1 VPSQKSKEV
10 RAEFAAI
17 CAAKSQINQGEQA
30 LLIRPTRSRIRAL
43 EATAGIASVSLAL
56 TLGCIWLTT
65 PPAAEPAYSLI
76 AVGAFIATVLVLA
89 VFAYILHQRPAE
101 IHRQRLAEAQVK
113 YKTRAELN
121 EARYMEK
128 SDLLEI
134 TLGHVNQGIAFVNAE
149 GKLLIFNKRAVE
161 YAGMDEMQFASPE
174 FAFPIDV
181 RVIFTEQ
188 WKKGEFGPNGELLPE
203 DVRQY
208 FLTGKGTLPKSYV
221 RRRPNGTVL
230 EVRTEFLPSGGM
242 VQSYTDLTEL
252 VTAKEA
258 AEAGARTKSAFLAT
272 MSHEIRTPLN
282 GVLGMAALL
291 RRSGLSSEQMECVET
306 IRSCGD
312 ALLSIIDDILSFS
325 KLETGMVEIE
335 QVPFGLARLV
345 NSAVRVSLGPAQAK
359 NLELTFELAP
369 DLPPFARGDEKR
381 IRQVLLNLLSNA
393 VKFTPHGSVRLRVRA
408 SEGGS
413 EPRLRFEVTDTGIGI
428 PDSAKDRLFK
438 EFSQGDASINRRFGG
453 TGLGLAI
460 SKRLIE
466 AMGGAIG
473 LISTPGTGSS
483 FWFEIPLHVAEA
495 PAEAEQAA
503 DVQDPERGLRI
514 LVVEDMAVNQKV
526 AKGMLR
532 SLGHLVD
539 IAEDGEAALAKF
551 KSRPYDLIFMDM
563 QMPRMNGLEATAAI
577 RALESGKSV
586 PIIAMTANVFA
597 TDRDTCLAG
606 GMDDFVGKPIN
617 VPDLAAA
624 IARVSANGPQRAQA
638 LQSGLPTIEFNQT
651 QFEALAEHIGAD
663 ELGSIIDSFLEQ
675 ASRLLE
681 QVERAADRQQS
692 DERARLLES
701 LREAAAVLGFSQGA
715 YECQEAARSLP
726 NTAAALARIRGSLQL
741 NVARSQVLLSMRAG
755 NARAAA

>member
-1 VPSQKSKEV
+1 MTAGLLLMSIVGWAWMKNPAARESASLGV
-10 RAEFAAI
+10 IVLSAGLAVAFAA
-17 CAAKSQINQGEQA
+17 A
-30 LLIRPTRSRIRAL
+30 LL
-43 EATAGIASVSLAL
+43 
-56 TLGCIWLTT
+56 
-65 PPAAEPAYSLI
+65 AYLR
-76 AVGAFIATVLVLA
+76 
-89 VFAYILHQRPAE
+89 Y
-101 IHRQRLAEAQVK
+101 HRLSEDHRRQLAEAQAR
-113 YKTRAELN
+113 YKARADLS
-121 EARYMEK
+121 EARYAEK

-134 TLGHVNQGIAFVNAE
+134 TLAHMNQGIALVDRE
-149 GKLLIFNKRAVE
+149 GKVLIFNKRGVE
-161 YAGMDEMQFASPE
+161 YSGIDETQFMLPADVKE
-174 FAFPIDV
+174 IFAA
-181 RVIFTEQ
+181 Q
-188 WKKGEFGPNGELLPE
+188 WRNGEFGPNGELLPD
-203 DVRQY
+203 DVREY
-208 FLTGKGTLPKSYV
+208 FLKRTGTLPKSYV

-242 VQSYTDLTEL
+242 VQSYTDITEL
-252 VTAKEA
+252 VAAKEA

-291 RRSGLSSEQMECVET
+291 RRSGLSSEQTECVET

-345 NSAVRVSLGPAQAK
+345 NSAVRVSLGGAQAK
-359 NLELTFELAP
+359 GLELAFELDP
-369 DLPPFARGDEKR
+369 ELPPFVRGDEKR

-393 VKFTPHGSVRLRVRA
+393 VKFTPHGSVHLRVRG

-413 EPRLRFEVTDTGIGI
+413 APCLRFEVTDTGIGI
-428 PDSAKDRLFK
+428 ADSAKGRLFK

-466 AMGGAIG
+466 AMGGVIG
-473 LISTPGTGSS
+473 VVSTPGTGST

-495 PAEAEQAA
+495 PAEAEPAA
-503 DVQDPERGLRI
+503 AGQDAETALRV

-532 SLGHLVD
+532 SLGHRVD
-539 IAEDGEAALAKF
+539 IAEDGEVALAKV
-551 KSRPYDLIFMDM
+551 SVRPYDLIFMDM
-563 QMPRMNGLEATAAI
+563 HMPRMNGLEATAAI
-577 RALESGKSV
+577 RALESGKSI

-624 IARVSANGPQRAQA
+624 IARVSANGPKRVEAS
-638 LQSGLPTIEFNQT
+638 QSGPPSIEFDQA
-651 QFEALAEHIGAD
+651 QFEALAQHIGAE
-663 ELGSIIDSFLEQ
+663 ELGSIIDGFLEDTG
-675 ASRLLE
+675 RLLE
-681 QVERAADRQQS
+681 QVERAADLQQRH
-692 DERARLLES
+692 EQARLLES

-715 YECQEAARSLP
+715 HECREATRSLP
-726 NTAAALARIRGSLQL
+726 DVAAIARIRGSLQL
-741 NVARSQVLLSMRAG
+741 NVARSQALLSMRMA
-755 NARAAA
+755 NSRAAA

>member
-1 VPSQKSKEV
+1 V
-10 RAEFAAI
+10 A
-17 CAAKSQINQGEQA
+17 
-30 LLIRPTRSRIRAL
+30 
-43 EATAGIASVSLAL
+43 ASVSLMSIVGWVWVKDSVSRESAGFGVVVLSAGLAIAL
-56 TLGCIWLTT
+56 
-65 PPAAEPAYSLI
+65 AAALLAYLRYHKLS
-76 AVGAFIATVLVLA
+76 
-89 VFAYILHQRPAE
+89 E
-101 IHRQRLAEAQVK
+101 NHRRQLAEAQAR
-113 YKTRAELN
+113 YKARADLS
-121 EARYMEK
+121 EARYAEK

-134 TLGHVNQGIAFVNAE
+134 TLAHMNQGIALVDCE
-149 GKLLIFNKRAVE
+149 GKVLIFNKRGVE
-161 YAGMDEMQFASPE
+161 YSGIDETQFALPADVKE
-174 FAFPIDV
+174 IFAA
-181 RVIFTEQ
+181 Q
-188 WKKGEFGPNGELLPE
+188 WANGEFGDDGELLPD
-203 DVRQY
+203 DVREY
-208 FLTGKGTLPKSYV
+208 FLKRTGTLPKSYV
-221 RRRPNGTVL
+221 RHRPNGTVL

-258 AEAGARTKSAFLAT
+258 AEAGARAKSSFLAT

-312 ALLSIIDDILSFS
+312 ALLSIIDDILNFS

-335 QVPFGLARLV
+335 QMPFGLARLV

-359 NLELTFELAP
+359 GLELAFELDP
-369 DLPPFARGDEKR
+369 DLPPFVRGDEKR

-393 VKFTPHGSVRLRVRA
+393 VKFTLHGSVRLRVR
-408 SEGGS
+408 GS
-413 EPRLRFEVTDTGIGI
+413 DDGSQPRLRFEVTDTGIGI

-438 EFSQGDASINRRFGG
+438 EFLQGDASINRRFGG

-466 AMGGAIG
+466 AMGGVIG
-473 LISTPGTGSS
+473 VISAPGSGST
-483 FWFEIPLHVAEA
+483 FWFEIPLQAAEE
-495 PAEAEQAA
+495 PLAEAEQAA
-503 DVQDPERGLRI
+503 GGPDAETALRI

-532 SLGHLVD
+532 SLGHQVD
-539 IAEDGEAALAKF
+539 IAEDGEAALAKVE
-551 KSRPYDLIFMDM
+551 SRPYDLIFMDM

-586 PIIAMTANVFA
+586 PIVAMTANVFA

-624 IARVSANGPQRAQA
+624 IARASTNAAKRAQT
-638 LQSGLPTIEFNQT
+638 LPSGPPTIEFDRT

-663 ELGSIIDSFLEQ
+663 ELRSIIDNFLEDT
-675 ASRLLE
+675 SRLLE
-681 QVERAADRQQS
+681 QVERAADRQQNE
-692 DERARLLES
+692 ERARLLES

-715 YECQEAARSLP
+715 YECRAAARSLAD
-726 NTAAALARIRGSLQL
+726 TAAALARIRGSLQL
-741 NVARSQVLLSMRAG
+741 NVARSQVLLSMRAT
-755 NARAAA
+755 NSRAAA

>member
-1 VPSQKSKEV
+1 MSIVGWVWVKDAVSRESAGFGAV
-10 RAEFAAI
+10 VLSAGLAIALAA
-17 CAAKSQINQGEQA
+17 A
-30 LLIRPTRSRIRAL
+30 LL
-43 EATAGIASVSLAL
+43 
-56 TLGCIWLTT
+56 
-65 PPAAEPAYSLI
+65 AYLRYHKLS
-76 AVGAFIATVLVLA
+76 
-89 VFAYILHQRPAE
+89 E
-101 IHRQRLAEAQVK
+101 NHRRQLAEAQAR
-113 YKTRAELN
+113 YKARADLS
-121 EARYMEK
+121 EARYAEK

-134 TLGHVNQGIAFVNAE
+134 TLAHMNQGIALVDRE
-149 GKLLIFNKRAVE
+149 GKVLIFNKRAVE
-161 YAGMDEMQFASPE
+161 YSGIDETQFALPADVKE
-174 FAFPIDV
+174 IFAA
-181 RVIFTEQ
+181 Q
-188 WKKGEFGPNGELLPE
+188 WANGEFGADGELLPD
-203 DVRQY
+203 DVREY
-208 FLTGKGTLPKSYV
+208 FLKRAGTLPKSYV
-221 RRRPNGTVL
+221 RHRPNGTVL

-258 AEAGARTKSAFLAT
+258 AEAGAQAKSSFLAT

-335 QVPFGLARLV
+335 QLPFGLARLV
-345 NSAVRVSLGPAQAK
+345 TSAVRVSLGPAQAK
-359 NLELTFELAP
+359 GLELAFELDP
-369 DLPPFARGDEKR
+369 DLPPFVRGDEKR

-393 VKFTPHGSVRLRVRA
+393 VKFTLQGSVRLRVRGR
-408 SEGGS
+408 EDGS
-413 EPRLRFEVTDTGIGI
+413 QPRLRFEVTDTGIGI

-438 EFSQGDASINRRFGG
+438 EFLQGDASINRRFGG

-466 AMGGAIG
+466 AMGGVIG
-473 LISTPGTGSS
+473 VISAPGTGST
-483 FWFEIPLHVAEA
+483 FWFEIPLQAAEEA
-495 PAEAEQAA
+495 TAEVEQATGGPDA
-503 DVQDPERGLRI
+503 ETALRI

-532 SLGHLVD
+532 SLGHQVD
-539 IAEDGEAALAKF
+539 IAEHGEAALAKVQ
-551 KSRPYDLIFMDM
+551 SRPYDLIFMDM

-577 RALESGKSV
+577 RALESSKSI
-586 PIIAMTANVFA
+586 PIVAMTANVFA

-624 IARVSANGPQRAQA
+624 IARASANAPKRAHTLPSGP
-638 LQSGLPTIEFNQT
+638 PTVEFDQT

-663 ELGSIIDSFLEQ
+663 ELRSIIDGFLEDTG
-675 ASRLLE
+675 RLLE
-681 QVERAADRQQS
+681 QVERAADRQQN

-715 YECQEAARSLP
+715 YECREAARSLAD
-726 NTAAALARIRGSLQL
+726 TAAALARIRGSLQL
-741 NVARSQVLLSMRAG
+741 NVARSQVLLSMRA
-755 NARAAA
+755 ASSRAAA

>member
-1 VPSQKSKEV
+1 MGASETMIVVANFWLMLIVAWIWMRDPSSPESAHSAV
-10 RAEFAAI
+10 M
-17 CAAKSQINQGEQA
+17 A
-30 LLIRPTRSRIRAL
+30 LSAGLVVAL
-43 EATAGIASVSLAL
+43 G
-56 TLGCIWLTT
+56 
-65 PPAAEPAYSLI
+65 
-76 AVGAFIATVLVLA
+76 AVL
-89 VFAYILHQRPAE
+89 FAYLRYQRLSEAQ
-101 IHRQRLAEAQVK
+101 RRRLAEAQARHK
-113 YKTRAELN
+113 ARADLS
-121 EARYMEK
+121 EARYAEK

-134 TLGHVNQGIAFVNAE
+134 TLGHMNQGIAFVGPDGAV
-149 GKLLIFNKRAVE
+149 LIFNKRLLE
-161 YAGMDEMQFASPE
+161 YIGIDEAQFTSMGNVKE
-174 FAFPIDV
+174 IFAA
-181 RVIFTEQ
+181 Q
-188 WKKGEFGPNGELLPE
+188 WANGEFGPNGALLPE

-208 FLTGKGTLPKSYV
+208 FLKRTGALPKSYI
-221 RRRPNGTVL
+221 RRRPDGTVL

-242 VQSYTDLTEL
+242 VQSYTDITEL
-252 VTAKEA
+252 VAAKEA

-291 RRSGLSSEQMECVET
+291 RRSGLSSEQMEHVET

-359 NLELTFELAP
+359 NLELAFELAP
-369 DLPPFARGDEKR
+369 DLPPFVRGDEKR

-408 SEGGS
+408 GEGGG

-473 LISTPGTGSS
+473 VISTPGTGSS

-539 IAEDGEAALAKF
+539 IAEDGEAALAKV

-624 IARVSANGPQRAQA
+624 IARVSANGPQGARA
-638 LQSGLPTIEFNQT
+638 LQSGPPTIEFNQT

-663 ELGSIIDSFLEQ
+663 ELGSIIDSFLED

-715 YECQEAARSLP
+715 YDCQEATRSLP
-726 NTAAALARIRGSLQL
+726 DTAASLARIRGSLQL

>member
-1 VPSQKSKEV
+1 MSIVGWVWVKDAVSRESAGFGAV
-10 RAEFAAI
+10 VLSAGLAIALAA
-17 CAAKSQINQGEQA
+17 A
-30 LLIRPTRSRIRAL
+30 LL
-43 EATAGIASVSLAL
+43 
-56 TLGCIWLTT
+56 
-65 PPAAEPAYSLI
+65 AYLRYHKLS
-76 AVGAFIATVLVLA
+76 
-89 VFAYILHQRPAE
+89 E
-101 IHRQRLAEAQVK
+101 NHRRQLAEAQAR
-113 YKTRAELN
+113 YKARADLS
-121 EARYMEK
+121 EARYAEK

-134 TLGHVNQGIAFVNAE
+134 TLAHMNQGIALVDRE
-149 GKLLIFNKRAVE
+149 GKVLIFNKRAVE
-161 YAGMDEMQFASPE
+161 YSGIDETQFALPADVKE
-174 FAFPIDV
+174 IFAA
-181 RVIFTEQ
+181 Q
-188 WKKGEFGPNGELLPE
+188 WANGEFGADGELLPD
-203 DVRQY
+203 DVREY
-208 FLTGKGTLPKSYV
+208 FLKRTGTLPKSYV
-221 RRRPNGTVL
+221 RHRPNGTVL

-252 VTAKEA
+252 VAAKEA

-335 QVPFGLARLV
+335 QLAFGLARLV
-345 NSAVRVSLGPAQAK
+345 TSAVRVSLAPAQAK
-359 NLELTFELAP
+359 GLELAFELDP
-369 DLPPFARGDEKR
+369 DLPPFVRGDEKR

-393 VKFTPHGSVRLRVRA
+393 VKFTPHGSVRLRVRG
-408 SEGGS
+408 SETGS

-428 PDSAKDRLFK
+428 PDSAKGRLFK

-466 AMGGAIG
+466 AMGGVIG
-473 LISTPGTGSS
+473 VTSTPGTGST

-495 PAEAEQAA
+495 PAETERAAGMQDAETA
-503 DVQDPERGLRI
+503 LRI

-532 SLGHLVD
+532 SLGHVVD
-539 IAEDGEAALAKF
+539 IAEDGEAALAKV

-563 QMPRMNGLEATAAI
+563 RMPRMNGLEATAAI
-577 RALESGKSV
+577 RALESGKSI
-586 PIIAMTANVFA
+586 PIVAMTANVFA

-624 IARVSANGPQRAQA
+624 IARASANAPKRAQT
-638 LQSGLPTIEFNQT
+638 LPSGPPTVEFDQT

-663 ELGSIIDSFLEQ
+663 ELRSIIDGFLEDTG
-675 ASRLLE
+675 RLLE
-681 QVERAADRQQS
+681 QVERAADRQQN

-715 YECQEAARSLP
+715 YECREAARSLAD
-726 NTAAALARIRGSLQL
+726 TAAALARIRGSLQL
-741 NVARSQVLLSMRAG
+741 NVARSQVLLSMRSS
-755 NARAAA
+755 RAAA

>member
-1 VPSQKSKEV
+1 LSTHTQKTASWRIGASEV
-10 RAEFAAI
+10 TVA
-17 CAAKSQINQGEQA
+17 SVVLA
-30 LLIRPTRSRIRAL
+30 LVFT
-43 EATAGIASVSLAL
+43 IASVWLAKPAAVESVDSEALLSAALAL
-56 TLGCIWLTT
+56 GL
-65 PPAAEPAYSLI
+65 
-76 AVGAFIATVLVLA
+76 VGML
-89 VFAYILHQRPAE
+89 FAYFRYL
-101 IHRQRLAEAQVK
+101 RLESREWQMA
-113 YKTRAELN
+113 RARY
-121 EARYMEK
+121 EARALHAQEA
-128 SDLLEI
+128 DLLEI
-134 TLGHVNQGIAFVNAE
+134 TLAHMNQGIAFVDSE

-161 YAGMDEMQFASPE
+161 YSGAEGGNSGLSNFTL
-174 FAFPIDV
+174 PIDIKD
-181 RVIFTEQ
+181 IFLAQ
-188 WKKGEFGPNGELLPE
+188 WKNGEFGPNGELLPE

-208 FLTGKGTLPKSYV
+208 YFHGNGTLPKSYI

-230 EVRTEFLPSGGM
+230 QVQIESLPSGGM
-242 VQSYTDLTEL
+242 VQSYTDITEL
-252 VTAKEA
+252 VAAKEA

-291 RRSGLSSEQMECVET
+291 RRSGLSSEQTECVET

-312 ALLSIIDDILSFS
+312 ALLSIINDILSFS

-345 NSAVRVSLGPAQAK
+345 NSAVRVSLGGAQAK
-359 NLELTFELAP
+359 GLELAFELDP
-369 DLPPFARGDEKR
+369 DLPPFVRGDEKR

-393 VKFTPHGSVRLRVRA
+393 VKFTPHGSVRLRVRG
-408 SEGGS
+408 SEEGS
-413 EPRLRFEVTDTGIGI
+413 EPRLHCEVTDTGIGI
-428 PDSAKDRLFK
+428 PDSAKGRLFK

-466 AMGGAIG
+466 AMGGVIG
-473 LISTPGTGSS
+473 VTSTPGTGST

-495 PAEAEQAA
+495 PAETERAAGMQDAETA
-503 DVQDPERGLRI
+503 LRI

-532 SLGHLVD
+532 SLGHVVD
-539 IAEDGEAALAKF
+539 IAEDGEAALAKV

-577 RALESGKSV
+577 RALESGKSI
-586 PIIAMTANVFA
+586 PIVAMTANVFA

-624 IARVSANGPQRAQA
+624 IARASANGSKRAQT
-638 LQSGLPTIEFNQT
+638 LQSGPPNIEFDQT
-651 QFEALAEHIGAD
+651 QFEALAAHIGAD
-663 ELGSIIDSFLEQ
+663 ELRSIIDGFLEDTG
-675 ASRLLE
+675 RLLE
-681 QVERAADRQQS
+681 QVERAADLQQS
-692 DERARLLES
+692 DEPARLLES

-715 YECQEAARSLP
+715 HECREATRSLP
-726 NTAAALARIRGSLQL
+726 DIAALARIRGSLQL
-741 NVARSQVLLSMRAG
+741 NVARSQVLLSMRA
-755 NARAAA
+755 ASSRAAA